1 MSTRCEFIQSV
12 PAASA
17 AFAVA
22 GPEANN
28 FTVPTAALATQR
40 GSSTEIWPCH
50 RGYKRCRYYD
60 EVTILRKAT
69 FQA

>member
-1 MSTRCEFIQSV
+1 MSTRREFIQSV

-28 FTVPTAALATQR
+28 FTMGVGADSYLGHATGLIDGNLAL
-40 GSSTEIWPCH
+40 SSWLQAMQ
-50 RGYKRCRYYD
+50 
-60 EVTILRKAT
+60 ILR
-69 FQA
+69 